1 MRLIYHPLAARD
13 AREIAGRY
21 AAISDP
27 LVERFWREID
37 RAISAI
43 TSRPA
48 SHPFDASCYRRC
60 NLRKFPYHIL
70 FEEHAAK
77 VRVIVIRHHQR
88 NPHYGLQR
96 I

>member
-13 AREIAGRY
+13 AREIADRY
-21 AAISDP
+21 AAVSDH

-48 SHPFDASCYRRC
+48 SHHFDASGYRRC

-70 FEEHAAK
+70 FEAHAAN

-88 NPHYGLQR
+88 NPRYGLQR
-96 I
+96 S